1 MRLSIFFLEST
12 FWRTYMDEIR
22 KFGPKRN
29 LHRILRFLQNG
40 SKRNLHTFGENGAKR
55 REKNRIFRH
64 KNEFL
69 KGETWYFRACRAK
82 RGEKILHDFQ
92 RFLGPKRN
100 LHGFWKTRILARK
113 GTYIKSRF
121 WILKGGV
128 SFRFC
133 MVVSVFEINT
143 VGKKVSKKAKN
154 QVYSLKNL
162 TYALKWKCYYHWTWL
177 CKNCKKTLNVN
188 KK

>member
-1 MRLSIFFLEST
+1 MRSGNLARKETYIG
-12 FWRTYMDEIR
+12 FWDFAKMGRKETYIVLGKTAR
-22 KFGPKRN
+22 
-29 LHRILRFLQNG
+29 
-40 SKRNLHTFGENGAKR
+40 SAAK
-55 REKNRIFRH
+55 KNKVFRH

-121 WILKGGV
+121 WILKGGFLFG
-128 SFRFC
+128 SAWYASHIFC
-133 MVVSVFEINT
+133 N
-143 VGKKVSKKAKN
+143 AKN
-154 QVYSLKNL
+154 VAIFSWCWFSAVISRM
-162 TYALKWKCYYHWTWL
+162 TMIFA
-177 CKNCKKTLNVN
+177 
-188 KK
+188 